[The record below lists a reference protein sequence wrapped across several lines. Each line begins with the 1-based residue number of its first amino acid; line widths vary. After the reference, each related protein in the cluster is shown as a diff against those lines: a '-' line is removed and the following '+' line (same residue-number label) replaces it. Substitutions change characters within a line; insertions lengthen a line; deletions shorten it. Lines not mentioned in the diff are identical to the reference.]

1 VNDPYVIPTSATP
14 KRPPEGMKLLW
25 AGIALFVLG
34 PVAGLAG
41 TVLGMLDSFQK
52 IEELKA
58 PTPQDLDAGV
68 WTSLT
73 ASFVGLAVGGLGFV
87 LVIVAT
93 IRLNR
98 AARESEAY
106 GSHAPPVRA

>member
-1 VNDPYVIPTSATP
+1 MNDPYEIPTSAAP
-14 KRPPEGMKLLW
+14 ARPPEGMKLLW

-41 TVLGMLDSFQK
+41 TVLGMLSSFRK
-52 IEELKA
+52 IETLKA
-58 PTPQDLDAGV
+58 PTPDDLSAGA

-87 LVIVAT
+87 IVIVAT
-93 IRLNR
+93 TRLNR

-106 GSHAPPVRA
+106 